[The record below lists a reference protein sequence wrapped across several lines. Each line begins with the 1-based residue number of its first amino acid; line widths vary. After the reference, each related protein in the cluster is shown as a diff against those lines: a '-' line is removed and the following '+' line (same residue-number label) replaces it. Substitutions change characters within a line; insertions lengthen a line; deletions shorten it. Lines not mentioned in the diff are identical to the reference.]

1 MFKNKINEFNI
12 ILYFRFVGYNFGV
25 YKKRVLNDLVMVDF
39 LVNVVIMEV
48 IFVLLL
54 VFKGNNIFLIK
65 IKNY

>member
-54 VFKGNNIFLIK
+54 VFKGNNIFFL
-65 IKNY
+65 KN

>member
-48 IFVLLL
+48 IFILLL
-54 VFKGNNIFLIK
+54 VFKGNNIFLL
-65 IKNY
+65 KN

>member
-54 VFKGNNIFLIK
+54 VFKGNNIFLL
-65 IKNY
+65 KN

>member
-25 YKKRVLNDLVMVDF
+25 YKKRVLNDLVIVDF

-54 VFKGNNIFLIK
+54 VFKGNNIFLL
-65 IKNY
+65 KN

>member
-25 YKKRVLNDLVMVDF
+25 YKKRMLNDLVMVDF

-54 VFKGNNIFLIK
+54 VFKGNNIFLL
-65 IKNY
+65 KN

>member
-1 MFKNKINEFNI
+1 M
-12 ILYFRFVGYNFGV
+12 

-54 VFKGNNIFLIK
+54 VFKGNNIFLL
-65 IKNY
+65 KN